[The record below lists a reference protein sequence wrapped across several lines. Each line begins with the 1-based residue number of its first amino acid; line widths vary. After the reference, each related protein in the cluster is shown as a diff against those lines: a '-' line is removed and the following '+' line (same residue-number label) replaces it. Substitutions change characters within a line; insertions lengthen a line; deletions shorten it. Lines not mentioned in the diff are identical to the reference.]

1 VVSLDFMALA
11 VEEAERAAEKGEVPV
26 GAVIERQGVVV
37 ARAHNDRERSWDPTG
52 HAELVAIQRAAVALG
67 RWRLG
72 DCTLHVTLEPCPMCA
87 GAILAARIPRV
98 VFGARD
104 PRAGAL
110 VSLYALGGDPRLNH
124 RFEVVPDVDSAR
136 CAALLKD
143 FFRARR
149 R

>member
-1 VVSLDFMALA
+1 MNAALA
-11 VEEAERAAEKGEVPV
+11 EAERAAARGEVPV
-26 GAVIERQGVVV
+26 GAVIERGGVIV

-87 GAILAARIPRV
+87 GAIIAARIPRV

-104 PRAGAL
+104 PKAGAL
-110 VSLYALGGDPRLNH
+110 VSLFNLGDDPRLNH
-124 RFEVVPDVDSAR
+124 RFEVCPDVEAER
-136 CAALLKD
+136 CGALLKD
-143 FFRARR
+143 FFRPRR